1 MSIQMIK
8 TVDDFLGAL
17 KQGPYAWP
25 GGYPLFFICKDGSTL
40 SFNHVLTNK
49 EDYAHWIAE
58 GSHDAIVGVCVN
70 WEDQD
75 LFCDDSGVKIDA
87 AYGE

>member
-1 MSIQMIK
+1 MIK
-8 TVDDFLGAL
+8 TVEEFMGAL

-40 SFNHVLTNK
+40 SFNHVLANK
-49 EDYAHWIAE
+49 ADYAYAIDNAYPE
-58 GSHDAIVGVCVN
+58 AIVAVCVN

-75 LFCDDSGVKIDA
+75 LYCEDSGVKIDA

>member
-1 MSIQMIK
+1 MSLQMIK
-8 TVDDFLGAL
+8 TVEEFFGAL

-25 GGYPLFFICKDGSTL
+25 GGYPLFFICGDGSTL
-40 SFNHVLTNK
+40 SFSHVLDNK
-49 EDYAHWIAE
+49 KDYARWIE
-58 GSHDAIVGVCVN
+58 DGCHDAIVGVCVN

-75 LFCDDSGVKIDA
+75 LYCEDSGAKIDV